1 MTWAGAGLT
10 ATLKSTPA
18 SAELV
23 PTEAVLFLV
32 RLTSVKRPITA
43 DGRMTNTLPLPLL
56 VLMPTPNP
64 PTHKPLP
71 CPSPVHAT
79 VPSGWRVHVSWQVCP
94 PVMLPLDCRTQ
105 WVVPPLLP

>member
-23 PTEAVLFLV
+23 PAEAVMFLLL
-32 RLTSVKRPITA
+32 RLTSVRRPTTA

-56 VLMPTPNP
+56 VLIPAAML
-64 PTHKPLP
+64 PTHKSLPLP
-71 CPSPVHAT
+71 FPEHTTLPVE
-79 VPSGWRVHVSWQVCP
+79 SRVQLFSQICP
-94 PVMLPLDCRTQ
+94 PVMLPLE
-105 WVVPPLLP
+105 LS